1 MKAYIPRILTDHIA
15 ELRRYFPVISLT
27 GPRQSGKTT
36 LLKELFATYRYVSFE
51 DIPLREAFRDDPL
64 GFLATYDRK
73 VIFDEAQRVPELFS
87 YLQTRVDEDRS
98 PGRFVLSGSQNF
110 LLSER
115 ISQSLAGRVGVVRL
129 LPFDFGELRA
139 VSLLPATPAEAI
151 LRGFYPECYQTDLP
165 ARFYYPSYVSTYLE
179 RDVTPLVRG
188 GHMGDFRRLMALCAA
203 SVGQTVNYS
212 TLAKRLQLSVPT
224 IKTWLHYLE
233 ESYLIFTVGPYY
245 ENFGKRLV
253 KSPKVYFFDTG
264 LAAYLLRLETPE
276 QLQRSDLYGPL
287 FENLIV
293 ANVRKARYHAGDQHP
308 LYYYR
313 DNHQLE
319 VDLLEPL
326 PGGAL
331 RLTEIKA
338 TTTYRSRLRTALDKV
353 AALVPGEVERRIVY
367 GGEEGMVVDGVKLV
381 GWREGS

>member
-1 MKAYIPRILTDHIA
+1 MQAFIPRKLATHIA
-15 ELRRYFPVISLT
+15 ELRAYFPVLSIT
-27 GPRQSGKTT
+27 GPRQAGKTT
-36 LLKELFATYRYVSFE
+36 LLKELFGDYRYLSLE
-51 DIPLREAFRDDPL
+51 DIPLREAFADDPL
-64 GFLATYDRK
+64 AFLTTYGRR
-73 VIFDEAQRVPELFS
+73 VIFDEAQRVPDLFS
-87 YLQTRVDEDRS
+87 YLQTRVDEDRT

-139 VSLLPATPAEAI
+139 VGLLPNSPPEAI
-151 LRGFYPECYQTDLP
+151 LRGFYPQLYQTDLP
-165 ARFYYPSYVSTYLE
+165 PGFFYPSYVSTYLD
-179 RDVTPLVRG
+179 RDVTPLVRRG
-188 GHMGDFRRLMALCAA
+188 NRGDFRRLMALCAA
-203 SVGQTVNYS
+203 SVGQTINFS
-212 TLAKRLQLSVPT
+212 SLAKRLQLSVPT

-253 KSPKVYFFDTG
+253 KTPKIYFYDTG

-276 QLQRSDLYGPL
+276 QVRRSELYGAL

-293 ANVRKARYHAGDQHP
+293 ANLRKSRYHDGNQHP

-313 DNHQLE
+313 DNHGLE

-326 PGGAL
+326 PGGGL

-338 TTTYRSRLRTALDKV
+338 TTTYRSRLRSGLDKV
-353 AALVPGEVERRIVY
+353 AALVPGAVERRIIY
-367 GGEEGMVVDGVKLV
+367 GGEQPMAVDGVEV
-381 GWREGS
+381 HPWRGE